1 MEKMENYNTLHEIRL
16 RKELILSEIRRD
28 NQQINVLWKELFRK
42 PEQNRKKG
50 FTMASLMT
58 TGAGLADGFI
68 GVPLYSNLVN
78 LKSNTMKNTVQRY

>member
-1 MEKMENYNTLHEIRL
+1 MEKKENYNTLHEIRL

-58 TGAGLADGFI
+58 TGAGLADGFMLAWK
-68 GVPLYSNLVN
+68 LYR
-78 LKSNTMKNTVQRY
+78 KFKK

>member
-58 TGAGLADGFI
+58 TGAGLVDGFMLAWK
-68 GVPLYSNLVN
+68 LYR
-78 LKSNTMKNTVQRY
+78 KFKK

>member
-50 FTMASLMT
+50 FTRASLMT
-58 TGAGLADGFI
+58 TGAGLADGFMLAWK
-68 GVPLYSNLVN
+68 LYR
-78 LKSNTMKNTVQRY
+78 KFKK

>member
-16 RKELILSEIRRD
+16 RKELILSEIRRY

-58 TGAGLADGFI
+58 TGAGLADGFMLAWK
-68 GVPLYSNLVN
+68 LYR
-78 LKSNTMKNTVQRY
+78 KFKK

>member
-1 MEKMENYNTLHEIRL
+1 MENYNTLHEIRL

-58 TGAGLADGFI
+58 TGAGLADGFMLAWK
-68 GVPLYSNLVN
+68 LYR
-78 LKSNTMKNTVQRY
+78 KFKK

>member
-50 FTMASLMT
+50 FTIASLMT
-58 TGAGLADGFI
+58 TGAGLADGFMLAWK
-68 GVPLYSNLVN
+68 LYR
-78 LKSNTMKNTVQRY
+78 KFKK

>member
-68 GVPLYSNLVN
+68 LAWKLYR
-78 LKSNTMKNTVQRY
+78 KFKK

>member
-42 PEQNRKKG
+42 PEQNMKKG

-58 TGAGLADGFI
+58 TGAGLADGFMLAWK
-68 GVPLYSNLVN
+68 LYR
-78 LKSNTMKNTVQRY
+78 KFKK

>member
-1 MEKMENYNTLHEIRL
+1 MEKMDNYNTLHEIRL

-50 FTMASLMT
+50 FTMASLMI
-58 TGAGLADGFI
+58 TGAGLADGFMLAWK
-68 GVPLYSNLVN
+68 LYR
-78 LKSNTMKNTVQRY
+78 KFKK

>member
-58 TGAGLADGFI
+58 TGARLADGFMLAWK
-68 GVPLYSNLVN
+68 LYR
-78 LKSNTMKNTVQRY
+78 KFKK

>member
-1 MEKMENYNTLHEIRL
+1 MEKMDNYNTLHEIRL

-58 TGAGLADGFI
+58 TGAGLADGFMLAWK
-68 GVPLYSNLVN
+68 LYR
-78 LKSNTMKNTVQRY
+78 KFKK

>member
-1 MEKMENYNTLHEIRL
+1 MKKMENYNTLHEIRL

-58 TGAGLADGFI
+58 TGAGLADGFMLAWK
-68 GVPLYSNLVN
+68 LYR
-78 LKSNTMKNTVQRY
+78 KFKK

>member
-1 MEKMENYNTLHEIRL
+1 MDIERKEKYETLQEIRL
-16 RKELILSEIRRD
+16 RKEVVLSEIRRD

-58 TGAGLADGFI
+58 TGAGLADGFMLAWK
-68 GVPLYSNLVN
+68 LYRKFRLMNFGAI
-78 LKSNTMKNTVQRY
+78 

>member
-1 MEKMENYNTLHEIRL
+1 MGKMENYNTLHEIRL

-58 TGAGLADGFI
+58 TGAGLADGFMLAWK
-68 GVPLYSNLVN
+68 LYR
-78 LKSNTMKNTVQRY
+78 KFKK